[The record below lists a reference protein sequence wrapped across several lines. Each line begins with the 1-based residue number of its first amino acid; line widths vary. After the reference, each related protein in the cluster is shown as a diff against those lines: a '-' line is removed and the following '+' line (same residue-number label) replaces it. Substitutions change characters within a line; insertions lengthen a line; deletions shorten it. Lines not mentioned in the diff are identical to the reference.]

1 MTELQELLLDLQSS
15 SVWLEL
21 GGLVLCLGLAWMMSW
36 AIGRG
41 AARDSILF
49 GRRVLD
55 GLFFPVLS
63 LALTYALKTSLIKMQ
78 HVPVLK
84 MALPILVSLV
94 VIRLI
99 ARVMTTVLPTS
110 NGARALERVVSW
122 VAWGMAVLWIT
133 GLMVPVIDE
142 LESIRFSVG
151 KSSVSLMHVFE
162 VGMTSVLVLV
172 LSLWL
177 SATIERR
184 VLSHAMSDLSM
195 RKVASNT
202 LRALL
207 LMLGALFALSAVGVD
222 LTALSVIGGALGVG
236 IGFGLQKLAAN
247 YISGFVILIERSLRI
262 GDYVRVEGF
271 EGTVTDIKTRYT
283 LIRANNGSESVVPN
297 ELLITQR
304 VENLSLENSRM
315 LLNTQYWVGLESD
328 PQKVAQLMVEAA
340 LKADRVLADP
350 EPVALLS
357 EVSPQGLRW
366 TLHFWMDAPLT
377 GQAMVRSDVNL
388 GVLQSLRQAGVAL
401 AAAPTEVVIRQ

>member
-1 MTELQELLLDLQSS
+1 MTELQELWLDLQSPL
-15 SVWLEL
+15 VWMEL
-21 GGLVLCLGLAWMMSW
+21 GGLALCLALAWLISW
-36 AIGRG
+36 ALGRG
-41 AARDSILF
+41 GVRDSILF
-49 GRRVLD
+49 GRRVWD
-55 GLFFPVLS
+55 GLLFPVLS
-63 LALTYALKTSLIKMQ
+63 LGLAFALKTTLVKVQ

-84 MALPILVSLV
+84 TALPILLSLV

-99 ARVMTTVLPTS
+99 ARVLSTVFPAS
-110 NGARALERVVSW
+110 HGARALERVVSW
-122 VAWGMAVLWIT
+122 LAWATAVLWIT
-133 GLMVPVIDE
+133 GLMGPVIDE
-142 LESIRFSVG
+142 LEAIRFSVG
-151 KSSVSLMHVFE
+151 KSSVSLLHVFE
-162 VGMTSVLVLV
+162 VGLTSVLVLV
-172 LSLWL
+172 LSLWM
-177 SATIERR
+177 SATLERR
-184 VLSHAMSDLSM
+184 VLNHAVADLSM

-315 LLNTQYWVGLESD
+315 QLTTQYWVGLESD
-328 PQKVAQLMVEAA
+328 AQQVGQLLVEAA
-340 LKADRVLADP
+340 LQAERVLAEP
-350 EPVALLS
+350 QPVALLS

-366 TLHFWMDAPLT
+366 TVHFWMDAPLT
-377 GQAMVRSDVNL
+377 GQGLVRSEVNL
-388 GVLQSLRQAGVAL
+388 AVLRSLRKAGVAL
-401 AAAPTEVVIRQ
+401 APAPHEVVMRQ

>member
-1 MTELQELLLDLQSS
+1 MTDLQELLLDLQSP
-15 SVWLEL
+15 SVWMEL
-21 GGLVLCLGLAWMMSW
+21 GGLALCLGLAWMMSW

-63 LALTYALKTSLIKMQ
+63 LGFTYALKTSLIKLQ

-99 ARVMTTVLPTS
+99 ARVLTNVFPAS

-122 VAWGMAVLWIT
+122 LAWGMAVLWIT
-133 GLMVPVIDE
+133 GLMVPVVDE

-151 KSSVSLMHVFE
+151 KSSVSLLHVFE

-184 VLSHAMSDLSM
+184 VLNHAVSDLSM

-328 PQKVAQLMVEAA
+328 PQQVAQLMVEAA

-366 TLHFWMDAPLT
+366 ALNFWMDAPLT
-377 GQAMVRSDVNL
+377 GQALVRSDVNL
-388 GVLQSLRQAGVAL
+388 AVLQSLRQAGVAL
-401 AAAPTEVVIRQ
+401 AAAPHEVVIRQ

>member
-1 MTELQELLLDLQSS
+1 MTELQELLLDLQSP
-15 SVWLEL
+15 SVWMEL
-21 GGLVLCLGLAWMMSW
+21 GGLALCLGLAWMMSW

-55 GLFFPVLS
+55 GLFFPMLS

-94 VIRLI
+94 AIRLI

-110 NGARALERVVSW
+110 SGARALERVVSW
-122 VAWGMAVLWIT
+122 LAWGMAVLWIT
-133 GLMVPVIDE
+133 GLMVPVVDE
-142 LESIRFSVG
+142 LESIRFSLG
-151 KSSVSLMHVFE
+151 KSSVSLLHVFE

-184 VLSHAMSDLSM
+184 VLNQTVSDLSM

-247 YISGFVILIERSLRI
+247 YVSGFVILIERSLRI
-262 GDYVRVEGF
+262 GDYVRVDGF
-271 EGTVTDIKTRYT
+271 EGSVTDIKTRYT
-283 LIRANNGSESVVPN
+283 LIRAANGSESVVPN

-315 LLNTQYWVGLESD
+315 LLTTQFWVGLESD
-328 PQKVAQLMVEAA
+328 AEQVARLLVEAA
-340 LKADRVLADP
+340 MRAERVLADP
-350 EPVALLS
+350 QPKALLS

-366 TLHFWMDAPLT
+366 TLNFWMDAPLT
-377 GQAMVRSDVNL
+377 GQGMVRSDVNL
-388 GVLQSLRQAGVAL
+388 AVLASLRQAGVVL
-401 AAAPTEVVIRQ
+401 AAAPTEVVLRQ

>member
-1 MTELQELLLDLQSS
+1 MTDLQELLLDLQSP
-15 SVWLEL
+15 SVWMEL
-21 GGLVLCLGLAWMMSW
+21 GGLALCLGLAWMMSW

-63 LALTYALKTSLIKMQ
+63 LAFTYALKTSLIKLQ

-151 KSSVSLMHVFE
+151 KTSVSLMHVFE

-247 YISGFVILIERSLRI
+247 YISGFEILIERSLRI

-328 PQKVAQLMVEAA
+328 PQQVAQLMVEAA

-377 GQAMVRSDVNL
+377 GQALVRSDVNL
-388 GVLQSLRQAGVAL
+388 AVLQSLRQAGVAL
-401 AAAPTEVVIRQ
+401 AAAPHEVVIRQ

>member
-1 MTELQELLLDLQSS
+1 MTELQELLRDLQSP
-15 SVWLEL
+15 SVWMEL
-21 GGLVLCLGLAWMMSW
+21 GGLALCLGLAWMMSW

-63 LALTYALKTSLIKMQ
+63 LAFTYALKTSLIKMQ

-110 NGARALERVVSW
+110 SGARALERVVSW
-122 VAWGMAVLWIT
+122 VTWGMAVLWIT

-151 KSSVSLMHVFE
+151 KTSVSLMHVFE

-328 PQKVAQLMVEAA
+328 AEQVGRLLVGAA
-340 LKADRVLADP
+340 LQADRVLSDP
-350 EPVALLS
+350 GPMALLS

-366 TLHFWMDAPLT
+366 TLNFWMDAPLT
-377 GQAMVRSDVNL
+377 GQALVRSDVNL
-388 GVLQSLRQAGVAL
+388 AVLQSLRQAGVAL
-401 AAAPTEVVIRQ
+401 AAAPHEVVIRQ

>member
-1 MTELQELLLDLQSS
+1 MTELQELLRDLQSP
-15 SVWLEL
+15 SVWMEL

-63 LALTYALKTSLIKMQ
+63 LAFTYALKTSLIKMQ

-151 KSSVSLMHVFE
+151 KTSVSLLHVFE

-328 PQKVAQLMVEAA
+328 AAQVGQLMVEAA

-366 TLHFWMDAPLT
+366 TLNFWMDAPLT
-377 GQAMVRSDVNL
+377 GQALVRSDVNL
-388 GVLQSLRQAGVAL
+388 AVLQSLRQAGVAL
-401 AAAPTEVVIRQ
+401 AAAPHEVVIRK

>member
-1 MTELQELLLDLQSS
+1 
-15 SVWLEL
+15 
-21 GGLVLCLGLAWMMSW
+21 
-36 AIGRG
+36 
-41 AARDSILF
+41 
-49 GRRVLD
+49 VLD

-63 LALTYALKTSLIKMQ
+63 LAFTYALKTSLIKMQ

-110 NGARALERVVSW
+110 SGARALERVVSW

-151 KSSVSLMHVFE
+151 KTSVSLMHVFE

-328 PQKVAQLMVEAA
+328 AQQVAQLLVEAA
-340 LKADRVLADP
+340 LQADRVLA
-350 EPVALLS
+350 EPKPTALLT

-366 TLHFWMDAPLT
+366 TLNFWMDAPLT
-377 GQAMVRSDVNL
+377 GQALVRSDVNL
-388 GVLQSLRQAGVAL
+388 AVLQSLRQAGVAL
-401 AAAPTEVVIRQ
+401 AAAPHEVVIRQ

>member
-1 MTELQELLLDLQSS
+1 MTELQELLRDLQSP
-15 SVWLEL
+15 SVWMEL

-63 LALTYALKTSLIKMQ
+63 LAFTYALKTSLIKMQ

-110 NGARALERVVSW
+110 SGARALERVVSW

-151 KSSVSLMHVFE
+151 KTSVSLMHVFE

-328 PQKVAQLMVEAA
+328 AAQVAQLMVEAA
-340 LKADRVLADP
+340 LQADRVLADP

-366 TLHFWMDAPLT
+366 TLNFWMDAPLT
-377 GQAMVRSDVNL
+377 GQALVRSDVNL
-388 GVLQSLRQAGVAL
+388 AVLQSLRQAGVAL
-401 AAAPTEVVIRQ
+401 AAAPHEVVIRQ

>member
-1 MTELQELLLDLQSS
+1 MTELQELLLDLQSP
-15 SVWLEL
+15 SVWMEL
-21 GGLVLCLGLAWMMSW
+21 GGLALCLGLAWMMSW

-63 LALTYALKTSLIKMQ
+63 LAFTYALKTSLIKLQ

-133 GLMVPVIDE
+133 GLMVPVVDE
-142 LESIRFSVG
+142 LESIQFSVG
-151 KSSVSLMHVFE
+151 KSSVSLLHVFE

-184 VLSHAMSDLSM
+184 VLNHAVSDLSM

-328 PQKVAQLMVEAA
+328 PQQVAQLMVEAA

-366 TLHFWMDAPLT
+366 ALNFWMDAPLT
-377 GQAMVRSDVNL
+377 GQALVRSDVNL
-388 GVLQSLRQAGVAL
+388 AVLQSLRQAGVAL
-401 AAAPTEVVIRQ
+401 AAAPHEVVIRQ

>member
-1 MTELQELLLDLQSS
+1 MTELQELLRDLQSP
-15 SVWLEL
+15 SVWMEL

-63 LALTYALKTSLIKMQ
+63 LAFTYALKTSLIKMQ

-110 NGARALERVVSW
+110 SGARALERVVSW

-151 KSSVSLMHVFE
+151 KTSVSLMHVFE

-271 EGTVTDIKTRYT
+271 EGTVTYIKTRYT

-328 PQKVAQLMVEAA
+328 PQQVAQLMVEAS

-366 TLHFWMDAPLT
+366 TLNFWMDAPLT
-377 GQAMVRSDVNL
+377 GQALVRSDVNL
-388 GVLQSLRQAGVAL
+388 AVLQSLRQAGVAL
-401 AAAPTEVVIRQ
+401 AAAPHEVVIRQ

>member
-1 MTELQELLLDLQSS
+1 MTELQELLLDLQSP
-15 SVWLEL
+15 SVWMEL
-21 GGLVLCLGLAWMMSW
+21 GGLALCLGLAWMMSW

-63 LALTYALKTSLIKMQ
+63 LAFTYALKTTLIKMQ

-84 MALPILVSLV
+84 MALPILLSLV

-110 NGARALERVVSW
+110 SGARALERVVSW
-122 VAWGMAVLWIT
+122 LAWGMAVLWIT
-133 GLMVPVIDE
+133 GLMVPVVDE
-142 LESIRFSVG
+142 LESIRFSLG
-151 KSSVSLMHVFE
+151 KSSVSLLHVFQ

-184 VLSHAMSDLSM
+184 VLNHTVSDLSM

-262 GDYVRVEGF
+262 GDYVRVDGF
-271 EGTVTDIKTRYT
+271 EGSVTDIKTRYT

-315 LLNTQYWVGLESD
+315 LLTTQFWVGLESD
-328 PQKVAQLMVEAA
+328 TEQVARLLVEAA
-340 LKADRVLADP
+340 LRAERVLADP
-350 EPVALLS
+350 APMALLS

-366 TLHFWMDAPLT
+366 TLNFWMDAPLT
-377 GQAMVRSDVNL
+377 GQGMVRSDVNL
-388 GVLQSLRQAGVAL
+388 AVLASLRQAGVAL
-401 AAAPTEVVIRQ
+401 AAAPTEVVLRQ

>member
-1 MTELQELLLDLQSS
+1 MTDLQELLLDLQSP
-15 SVWLEL
+15 SVWMEL
-21 GGLVLCLGLAWMMSW
+21 GGLALCLGLAWMMSW

-63 LALTYALKTSLIKMQ
+63 LAFTYALKTSLIKMQ

-151 KSSVSLMHVFE
+151 KTSVSLMHVFE

-328 PQKVAQLMVEAA
+328 AAQVGQLMVEAA

-366 TLHFWMDAPLT
+366 TLNFWMDAPLT
-377 GQAMVRSDVNL
+377 GQALVRSDVNL
-388 GVLQSLRQAGVAL
+388 AVLQSLRQAGVAL
-401 AAAPTEVVIRQ
+401 AAAPHEVVIRQ

>member
-1 MTELQELLLDLQSS
+1 M
-15 SVWLEL
+15 EL
-21 GGLVLCLGLAWMMSW
+21 GGLALCLGLAWMMSW

-63 LALTYALKTSLIKMQ
+63 LAFTYALKTSLIKMQ

-151 KSSVSLMHVFE
+151 KTSVSLMHVFE

-328 PQKVAQLMVEAA
+328 AEQVGRLLVEAA
-340 LKADRVLADP
+340 LQADRVLADP
-350 EPVALLS
+350 KPVALLA

-366 TLHFWMDAPLT
+366 TLNFWMDAPLT
-377 GQAMVRSDVNL
+377 GQALVRSDVNL
-388 GVLQSLRQAGVAL
+388 AVLQSLRQAGVAL
-401 AAAPTEVVIRQ
+401 AAAPHEVVIRQ

>member
-1 MTELQELLLDLQSS
+1 MTELQELLLDLQSPA
-15 SVWLEL
+15 VWMEL
-21 GGLVLCLGLAWMMSW
+21 GGLALCLGLAWMMSW

-55 GLFFPVLS
+55 GLFFPTLS
-63 LALTYALKTSLIKMQ
+63 LALTYALKTTLIKLQ

-99 ARVMTTVLPTS
+99 ARVMTTVFPMS
-110 NGARALERVVSW
+110 SGARALERVVSW
-122 VAWGMAVLWIT
+122 LAWGMAVLWVT
-133 GLMVPVIDE
+133 GLWVPVIDE
-142 LESIRFSVG
+142 LESIRFSLG
-151 KSSVSLMHVFE
+151 KSSVSLLHVFE

-177 SATIERR
+177 SATLERR
-184 VLSHAMSDLSM
+184 VLNHTVSDLSM

-262 GDYVRVEGF
+262 GDYVRVDGF
-271 EGTVTDIKTRYT
+271 EGSVTDIKTRYT

-315 LLNTQYWVGLESD
+315 LLSTQYWVGLDSD
-328 PQKVAQLMVEAA
+328 AQQVSQLLVAAA
-340 LKADRVLADP
+340 LQAERVLADP
-350 EPVALLS
+350 GPVALLS

-366 TLHFWMDAPLT
+366 TLNFWMDAPLT
-377 GQAMVRSDVNL
+377 GQGLVRSGVNL
-388 GVLQSLRQAGVAL
+388 SVLQSLRQAGVAL
-401 AAAPTEVVIRQ
+401 VAAPHELMIRP

>member
-1 MTELQELLLDLQSS
+1 MTDLQELLLDLQSP
-15 SVWLEL
+15 SVWMEL
-21 GGLVLCLGLAWMMSW
+21 GGLALCLGLAWMMSW

-63 LALTYALKTSLIKMQ
+63 LAFTYALKTSLIKLQ

-99 ARVMTTVLPTS
+99 ARVLTNVFPAS

-122 VAWGMAVLWIT
+122 LAWGMAVLWIT
-133 GLMVPVIDE
+133 GLMVPVVDE

-151 KSSVSLMHVFE
+151 KSSVSLLHVFE

-184 VLSHAMSDLSM
+184 VLNHAVSDLSM

-315 LLNTQYWVGLESD
+315 LLSTQYWVGLESD
-328 PQKVAQLMVEAA
+328 AEQVARLLVEAA
-340 LKADRVLADP
+340 LQADRVLADP

-366 TLHFWMDAPLT
+366 ALNFWMDAPLT
-377 GQAMVRSDVNL
+377 GQSLVRSDVNL
-388 GVLQSLRQAGVAL
+388 AVLQSLRQAGVAL
-401 AAAPTEVVIRQ
+401 AAAPHEVVIRQ

>member
-1 MTELQELLLDLQSS
+1 MTELQELLLDLQSP
-15 SVWLEL
+15 SVWMEL

-49 GRRVLD
+49 SRRVLD

-63 LALTYALKTSLIKMQ
+63 LAFTYALKTSLIKMQ

-133 GLMVPVIDE
+133 GLMAPVIDE

-151 KSSVSLMHVFE
+151 KTSVSLMHVFE

-328 PQKVAQLMVEAA
+328 PQQVAQLMVEAA
-340 LKADRVLADP
+340 LMADRVLADP

-377 GQAMVRSDVNL
+377 GQALVRSDVNL
-388 GVLQSLRQAGVAL
+388 AVLQSLRQAGVAL
-401 AAAPTEVVIRQ
+401 AAAPHEVVIRQ

>member
-1 MTELQELLLDLQSS
+1 MTELQELLRDLQSP
-15 SVWLEL
+15 SVWMEL

-63 LALTYALKTSLIKMQ
+63 LAFTYALKTSLIKMQ

-151 KSSVSLMHVFE
+151 KTSVSLMHVFE

-236 IGFGLQKLAAN
+236 IGFGLQKLASN

-328 PQKVAQLMVEAA
+328 AAQVGQLMVEAA

-366 TLHFWMDAPLT
+366 TLNFWMDAPLT
-377 GQAMVRSDVNL
+377 GQALVRSDVNL
-388 GVLQSLRQAGVAL
+388 AVLQSLRQAGVAL
-401 AAAPTEVVIRQ
+401 AAAPHEVVIRQ

>member
-1 MTELQELLLDLQSS
+1 MTELQELLRDLQSS
-15 SVWLEL
+15 SVWMEL
-21 GGLVLCLGLAWMMSW
+21 GGLALCLGLAWMMSW

-63 LALTYALKTSLIKMQ
+63 LAFTYALKTSLIKMQ

-99 ARVMTTVLPTS
+99 ARVMTTVLPNS
-110 NGARALERVVSW
+110 SGARALERVVSW

-151 KSSVSLMHVFE
+151 KTSVSLMHVFE

-328 PQKVAQLMVEAA
+328 AAQVAQLMVEAA
-340 LKADRVLADP
+340 LQADRVLADP

-377 GQAMVRSDVNL
+377 GQALVRSDVNL
-388 GVLQSLRQAGVAL
+388 AVLQSLRQAGVAL
-401 AAAPTEVVIRQ
+401 AAAPHEVVIRQ

>member
-1 MTELQELLLDLQSS
+1 MTELQELLRDLQSP
-15 SVWLEL
+15 SVWMEL

-63 LALTYALKTSLIKMQ
+63 LAFTYALKTSLIKMQ

-110 NGARALERVVSW
+110 SGARALERVVSW

-151 KSSVSLMHVFE
+151 KTSVSLMHVFE

-328 PQKVAQLMVEAA
+328 AAQVGQLMVEAA

-366 TLHFWMDAPLT
+366 TLNFWMDAPLT
-377 GQAMVRSDVNL
+377 GQALVRSDVNL
-388 GVLQSLRQAGVAL
+388 AVLQSLRQAGVAL
-401 AAAPTEVVIRQ
+401 AAAPHEVVIRK

>member
-1 MTELQELLLDLQSS
+1 MTELQELLRDLQSP
-15 SVWLEL
+15 SVWMEL
-21 GGLVLCLGLAWMMSW
+21 GGLALCLGLAWMMSW

-63 LALTYALKTSLIKMQ
+63 LAFTYALKTSLINVQ
-78 HVPVLK
+78 HVTVLK
-84 MALPILVSLV
+84 LALPILVSLV

-110 NGARALERVVSW
+110 SGARALERVVSW

-151 KSSVSLMHVFE
+151 KTSVNLMHVFE

-328 PQKVAQLMVEAA
+328 PQQVAQLMVEAA

-366 TLHFWMDAPLT
+366 TLNFWMDAPLT
-377 GQAMVRSDVNL
+377 GQALVRSDVNL
-388 GVLQSLRQAGVAL
+388 AVLQSLRQAGVAL
-401 AAAPTEVVIRQ
+401 AAAPHEVVIRQ

>member
-1 MTELQELLLDLQSS
+1 MTDLQELLLDLQSP
-15 SVWLEL
+15 SVWMEL
-21 GGLVLCLGLAWMMSW
+21 GGLALCLGLAWMMSW

-63 LALTYALKTSLIKMQ
+63 LAFTYALKTSLIKLQ

-99 ARVMTTVLPTS
+99 ARVLTNVFPAS

-122 VAWGMAVLWIT
+122 LAWGMAVLWIT
-133 GLMVPVIDE
+133 GLMVPVVDE

-151 KSSVSLMHVFE
+151 KSSVSLLHVFE

-184 VLSHAMSDLSM
+184 VLNHAVSDLSM

-328 PQKVAQLMVEAA
+328 PQQVAQLMVEAA

-366 TLHFWMDAPLT
+366 ALNFWMDAPLT
-377 GQAMVRSDVNL
+377 GQALVRSDVNL
-388 GVLQSLRQAGVAL
+388 AVLQSLRQAGVAL
-401 AAAPTEVVIRQ
+401 AAAPHEVVIRQ

>member
-1 MTELQELLLDLQSS
+1 MTELQELLRDLQSP
-15 SVWLEL
+15 SVWMEL

-63 LALTYALKTSLIKMQ
+63 LAFTYALKTSLIKMQ

-151 KSSVSLMHVFE
+151 KTSVSLMHVFE

-328 PQKVAQLMVEAA
+328 AAQVARLMVEAA
-340 LKADRVLADP
+340 LQADRVLADP

-366 TLHFWMDAPLT
+366 TLNFWMDAPLT
-377 GQAMVRSDVNL
+377 GQALVRSDVNL
-388 GVLQSLRQAGVAL
+388 AVLQSLRQAGVAL
-401 AAAPTEVVIRQ
+401 AAAPHEVVIRQ

>member
-1 MTELQELLLDLQSS
+1 MTKLQELLRDLQSP
-15 SVWLEL
+15 SVWMEL

-63 LALTYALKTSLIKMQ
+63 LAFTYALKTSLIKLQ

-99 ARVMTTVLPTS
+99 ARVLTNVFPAS

-122 VAWGMAVLWIT
+122 LAWGMAVLWIT
-133 GLMVPVIDE
+133 GLMVPVVDE

-151 KSSVSLMHVFE
+151 KTSVSLMHVFE

-328 PQKVAQLMVEAA
+328 AAQVGQLMVEAA

-366 TLHFWMDAPLT
+366 TLNFWMDAPLT
-377 GQAMVRSDVNL
+377 GQALVRSDVNL
-388 GVLQSLRQAGVAL
+388 AVLQSLRQAGVAL
-401 AAAPTEVVIRQ
+401 AAAPHEVVIRQ

>member
-1 MTELQELLLDLQSS
+1 MTELKELLLDLQSP
-15 SVWLEL
+15 SVWMEL
-21 GGLVLCLGLAWMMSW
+21 GGLALCLGLAWMMSW

-63 LALTYALKTSLIKMQ
+63 LAFTYALKTTLIKMQ
-78 HVPVLK
+78 HVPLLK
-84 MALPILVSLV
+84 MALPILLSLV

-110 NGARALERVVSW
+110 SGARALERVVSW
-122 VAWGMAVLWIT
+122 LAWGMAVLWIT
-133 GLMVPVIDE
+133 GLMVPVVDE
-142 LESIRFSVG
+142 LESIRFSLG
-151 KSSVSLMHVFE
+151 KSSVSLLHVFE

-184 VLSHAMSDLSM
+184 VLNHTVSDLSM

-262 GDYVRVEGF
+262 GDYVRVDGF
-271 EGTVTDIKTRYT
+271 EGSVTDIKTRYT
-283 LIRANNGSESVVPN
+283 LIRAANGSESVVPN

-315 LLNTQYWVGLESD
+315 LLSNTYWVGLESD
-328 PQKVAQLMVEAA
+328 AEQVARLLVEAA
-340 LKADRVLADP
+340 LRAERVLADP
-350 EPVALLS
+350 EPIALLS

-366 TLHFWMDAPLT
+366 TLNFWMDAPLT
-377 GQAMVRSDVNL
+377 GQGLVRSDVNL
-388 GVLQSLRQAGVAL
+388 AVLASLRQAGVAL
-401 AAAPTEVVIRQ
+401 AAAPTEVVLRQ

>member
-1 MTELQELLLDLQSS
+1 MTDLQELLLDLQSP
-15 SVWLEL
+15 SVWMEL
-21 GGLVLCLGLAWMMSW
+21 GGLALCLGLAWMMSW

-63 LALTYALKTSLIKMQ
+63 LAFTYALKTSLIKLQ

-99 ARVMTTVLPTS
+99 ARVLTNVFPAS

-122 VAWGMAVLWIT
+122 LAWGMAVLWIT
-133 GLMVPVIDE
+133 GLMVPVVDE

-151 KSSVSLMHVFE
+151 KSSVSLLHVFE

-184 VLSHAMSDLSM
+184 VLNHAVSDLSM

-328 PQKVAQLMVEAA
+328 PQQVAQLMVEAA

-357 EVSPQGLRW
+357 EVGPQGLRW
-366 TLHFWMDAPLT
+366 ALNFWMDAPLT
-377 GQAMVRSDVNL
+377 GQALVRSDVNL
-388 GVLQSLRQAGVAL
+388 AVLQSLRQAGVAL
-401 AAAPTEVVIRQ
+401 AAAPHEVVIRQ

>member
-1 MTELQELLLDLQSS
+1 MTELQELLRDLQSP
-15 SVWLEL
+15 SVWMEL
-21 GGLVLCLGLAWMMSW
+21 GGLALCLGLAWMMSW

-63 LALTYALKTSLIKMQ
+63 LAFTYALKTSLIKMQ

-110 NGARALERVVSW
+110 SGARALERVVSW

-133 GLMVPVIDE
+133 GLIVPVIDE

-151 KSSVSLMHVFE
+151 KTSVSLMHVFE

-328 PQKVAQLMVEAA
+328 PQQVAQLMVEAA

-366 TLHFWMDAPLT
+366 TLNFWMDAPLT
-377 GQAMVRSDVNL
+377 GQALVRSDVNL
-388 GVLQSLRQAGVAL
+388 AVLQSLRQAGVAL
-401 AAAPTEVVIRQ
+401 AAAPHEVVIRQ

>member
-1 MTELQELLLDLQSS
+1 MTELQELLLDFQSP
-15 SVWLEL
+15 SVWREL
-21 GGLVLCLGLAWMMSW
+21 GGLALCLGLAWMVSW

-63 LALTYALKTSLIKMQ
+63 LAFTYALKATLVKTQ

-84 MALPILVSLV
+84 MALPILLSLV
-94 VIRLI
+94 AIRLI
-99 ARVMTTVLPTS
+99 ARVMAVVFPS
-110 NGARALERVVSW
+110 SSGARALERVVSW
-122 VAWGMAVLWIT
+122 VAWGMAVLWVI
-133 GLMVPVIDE
+133 GLLVPVIDE
-142 LESIRFSVG
+142 LESIRFSLG
-151 KSSVSLMHVFE
+151 KSSVSLLHVFE

-184 VLSHAMSDLSM
+184 VLNHTVSDLSM

-262 GDYVRVEGF
+262 GDYVRVDGF
-271 EGTVTDIKTRYT
+271 EGSVTDIKTRYT

-315 LLNTQYWVGLESD
+315 LLITQYWVGLESD
-328 PQKVAQLMVEAA
+328 AQQVAQLLVAAA
-340 LKADRVLADP
+340 LRADRVLTDP

-366 TLHFWMDAPLT
+366 ALNFWMDAPLT
-377 GQAMVRSDVNL
+377 GQGLVRSDVNL
-388 GVLQSLRQAGVAL
+388 SVLQSLRQAGVAL
-401 AAAPTEVVIRQ
+401 AAAPHEVVIRQ

>member
-1 MTELQELLLDLQSS
+1 MTELQELLRDLQSP
-15 SVWLEL
+15 SVWMEL

-63 LALTYALKTSLIKMQ
+63 LAFTYALKTSLIKMQ

-151 KSSVSLMHVFE
+151 KTSVSLMHVFE

-328 PQKVAQLMVEAA
+328 AAQVGKLMVEAA

-377 GQAMVRSDVNL
+377 GQALVRSDVNL
-388 GVLQSLRQAGVAL
+388 AVLQSLRQAGVAL
-401 AAAPTEVVIRQ
+401 AAAPHEVVIRQ

>member
-1 MTELQELLLDLQSS
+1 MNELNELLLELQSPT
-15 SVWLEL
+15 VWMEL
-21 GGLVLCLGLAWMMSW
+21 GGLALCLGLAWAVSR

-49 GRRVLD
+49 GRRVID
-55 GLFFPVLS
+55 GVCFPVLS
-63 LALTYALKTSLIKMQ
+63 LAFAYVLKVTLVKTQ

-94 VIRLI
+94 AIRLI
-99 ARVMTTVLPTS
+99 ARVMTAVFPS
-110 NGARALERVVSW
+110 SSGARALERVVSW

-133 GLMVPVIDE
+133 GLLVPVIDE
-142 LESIRFSVG
+142 LESIRFAVG
-151 KSSVSLMHVFE
+151 KSSVSMLHVFE

-184 VLSHAMSDLSM
+184 VLNQTVADLSM
-195 RKVASNT
+195 RKVASNS

-247 YISGFVILIERSLRI
+247 YISGFVILLERSLRI
-262 GDYVRVEGF
+262 GDYVRVDGF
-271 EGTVTDIKTRYT
+271 EGSVTDIKTRYT

-315 LLNTQYWVGLESD
+315 LLITQYWVGLDSD
-328 PQKVAQLMVEAA
+328 AQQVAQLLAEAA
-340 LKADRVLADP
+340 LSAPRVLVEP
-350 EPVALLS
+350 EPLAL
-357 EVSPQGLRW
+357 
-366 TLHFWMDAPLT
+366 
-377 GQAMVRSDVNL
+377 
-388 GVLQSLRQAGVAL
+388 
-401 AAAPTEVVIRQ
+401 

>member
-1 MTELQELLLDLQSS
+1 MTELQELWLDLQSPL
-15 SVWLEL
+15 VWMEL
-21 GGLVLCLGLAWMMSW
+21 GGLALCLALAWLISW
-36 AIGRG
+36 ALGRG
-41 AARDSILF
+41 GVRDSILF
-49 GRRVLD
+49 GRRVWD
-55 GLFFPVLS
+55 GLLFPVLS
-63 LALTYALKTSLIKMQ
+63 LGLAFALKTTLVKVQ

-84 MALPILVSLV
+84 TALPILLSLV

-99 ARVMTTVLPTS
+99 ARVLSTAFPAS
-110 NGARALERVVSW
+110 HGARAMERVVSW
-122 VAWGMAVLWIT
+122 LAWATAVLWIT
-133 GLMVPVIDE
+133 GLMGPVIDE
-142 LESIRFSVG
+142 LEAIRFSVG
-151 KSSVSLMHVFE
+151 KSSVSLLHVFE
-162 VGMTSVLVLV
+162 VGLTSVLVLV
-172 LSLWL
+172 LSLWM
-177 SATIERR
+177 SATLERR
-184 VLSHAMSDLSM
+184 VLNHAVADLSM

-315 LLNTQYWVGLESD
+315 QLTTQYWVGLESD
-328 PQKVAQLMVEAA
+328 AQQVGQLLVEAA
-340 LKADRVLADP
+340 LQAERVLAEP
-350 EPVALLS
+350 QPVALLS

-366 TLHFWMDAPLT
+366 TVHFWMDAPLT
-377 GQAMVRSDVNL
+377 GQGLVRSEVNL
-388 GVLQSLRQAGVAL
+388 AVLRSLREAGVAL
-401 AAAPTEVVIRQ
+401 APAPHEVVMRQ

>member
-1 MTELQELLLDLQSS
+1 MTELQELLRDLQSP
-15 SVWLEL
+15 SVWMEL

-63 LALTYALKTSLIKMQ
+63 LAFTYALKTSLIKMQ

-151 KSSVSLMHVFE
+151 KTSVSLMHVFE

-328 PQKVAQLMVEAA
+328 AAQVGQLMVEAA

-366 TLHFWMDAPLT
+366 TLNFWMDAPLT
-377 GQAMVRSDVNL
+377 GQALVRSDVNL
-388 GVLQSLRQAGVAL
+388 AVLQSLRQAGVAL
-401 AAAPTEVVIRQ
+401 AAAPHEVVIRK

>member
-1 MTELQELLLDLQSS
+1 MTELQELLLDLQSP
-15 SVWLEL
+15 SVWMEL
-21 GGLVLCLGLAWMMSW
+21 GGLALCLGLAWMMSW

-63 LALTYALKTSLIKMQ
+63 LAFTYALKTSLIKMQ

-133 GLMVPVIDE
+133 GLMVPVVDE

-151 KSSVSLMHVFE
+151 KTSVSLLHLFE

-184 VLSHAMSDLSM
+184 VLNHAVSDLSM

-262 GDYVRVEGF
+262 GDYVRVESF

-315 LLNTQYWVGLESD
+315 LLSTQYWVGLESD
-328 PQKVAQLMVEAA
+328 AEQVARLLVEAA
-340 LKADRVLADP
+340 LQVDRVLADP

-366 TLHFWMDAPLT
+366 ALHFWMDAPLT
-377 GQAMVRSDVNL
+377 GQSLVRSDVNL
-388 GVLQSLRQAGVAL
+388 AVLQSLRQAGVAL
-401 AAAPTEVVIRQ
+401 AAAPHEVVIRQ

>member
-1 MTELQELLLDLQSS
+1 MTELQELLLDLQSP
-15 SVWLEL
+15 SVWMEL
-21 GGLVLCLGLAWMMSW
+21 GGLALCLGLAWMMSW

-63 LALTYALKTSLIKMQ
+63 LAFTYALKTSLIKMQ

-94 VIRLI
+94 AIRLI
-99 ARVMTTVLPTS
+99 ARVMTTVFPLS

-122 VAWGMAVLWIT
+122 LAWGMAVLWIT
-133 GLMVPVIDE
+133 GLMVPVVDE
-142 LESIRFSVG
+142 LESIRFSLG
-151 KSSVSLMHVFE
+151 KSSVSLLHVFQ

-184 VLSHAMSDLSM
+184 VLNHTVADLSM

-262 GDYVRVEGF
+262 GDYVRVDGF
-271 EGTVTDIKTRYT
+271 EGSVTDIKTRYT

-315 LLNTQYWVGLESD
+315 LLTTQFWVGLESD
-328 PQKVAQLMVEAA
+328 AEQVARLLVEAA
-340 LKADRVLADP
+340 LRAERVLADP
-350 EPVALLS
+350 EPMALLS

-366 TLHFWMDAPLT
+366 TLNFWMDAPLT
-377 GQAMVRSDVNL
+377 GQGMVRSDVNL
-388 GVLQSLRQAGVAL
+388 AVLASLRQAGVVL
-401 AAAPTEVVIRQ
+401 AAAPTEVVLRQ

>member
-1 MTELQELLLDLQSS
+1 MTELQELLRDLQSP
-15 SVWLEL
+15 SVWMEL

-63 LALTYALKTSLIKMQ
+63 LAFTYALKTSLIKMQ

-110 NGARALERVVSW
+110 NGARARERVVSW

-151 KSSVSLMHVFE
+151 KTSVSLMHVFE

-328 PQKVAQLMVEAA
+328 AAQVGQLMVEAA

-366 TLHFWMDAPLT
+366 TLNFWMDAPLT
-377 GQAMVRSDVNL
+377 GQALVRSDVNL
-388 GVLQSLRQAGVAL
+388 AVLQSLRQAGVAL
-401 AAAPTEVVIRQ
+401 AAAPHEVVIRQ

>member
-1 MTELQELLLDLQSS
+1 MTELQELLRDLQSP
-15 SVWLEL
+15 SVWMEL
-21 GGLVLCLGLAWMMSW
+21 GGLALCLGLAWMMSW

-63 LALTYALKTSLIKMQ
+63 LAFTYALKTSLIKMQ

-110 NGARALERVVSW
+110 SGARALERVVSW
-122 VAWGMAVLWIT
+122 VTWGMAVLWIT

-151 KSSVSLMHVFE
+151 KTSVSLMHVFE

-177 SATIERR
+177 SAAIERR

-262 GDYVRVEGF
+262 GVYARVEGF

-328 PQKVAQLMVEAA
+328 AEQVGRLLVEAA
-340 LKADRVLADP
+340 LQADRVLADP
-350 EPVALLS
+350 KPVALLA

-366 TLHFWMDAPLT
+366 TLNFWMDAPLT
-377 GQAMVRSDVNL
+377 GQALVRSDVNL
-388 GVLQSLRQAGVAL
+388 AVLQCLRQAGVAL
-401 AAAPTEVVIRQ
+401 AAAPHEVVIRQ

>member
-1 MTELQELLLDLQSS
+1 MTELQELLRDLQSP
-15 SVWLEL
+15 SVWMEL

-63 LALTYALKTSLIKMQ
+63 LAFTYALKTSLIKMQ

-110 NGARALERVVSW
+110 SGARALERVVSW

-151 KSSVSLMHVFE
+151 KTSVSLMHVFE

-328 PQKVAQLMVEAA
+328 AAQVGQLMVEAA

-366 TLHFWMDAPLT
+366 TLNFWMDAPLT
-377 GQAMVRSDVNL
+377 GQSLVRSDVNL
-388 GVLQSLRQAGVAL
+388 AVLQSLRQAGVAL
-401 AAAPTEVVIRQ
+401 AAAPHEVVIRQ